1 MHLLY
6 AIEFGHCYIVC
17 PCLFDEYV
25 FVDQTMKS
33 FYKLY
38 RGFVSI
44 KIFVKMLRH
53 GNKWSIPEILRLQ
66 REFELLRL
74 PISEI
79 SKLHNRSEAAIKY
92 KLIAE
97 GFFSSYKL

>member
-1 MHLLY
+1 
-6 AIEFGHCYIVC
+6 
-17 PCLFDEYV
+17 
-25 FVDQTMKS
+25 
-33 FYKLY
+33 
-38 RGFVSI
+38 
-44 KIFVKMLRH
+44 MLRH

-79 SKLHNRSEAAIKY
+79 AMLHSRSEAAIKY

-97 GFFSSYKL
+97 GFFSL